1 MKNLIKNILIPVIM
15 GGIVGLIISPF
26 MNYQNLN
33 KPPLSPPGI
42 VFPIVWT
49 ILYII
54 MGYSFYKQKEQNKAI
69 YYTQLIVNGLW
80 SIIFF
85 IFKWYLL
92 AFIWIILLIILVII
106 MIYKFYKENKLS
118 GLINISY
125 LIWLFFALY
134 LSFGVYLLNEQ
145 NAKINFDISLP
156 HGKLFLLHR
165 NLRLLNRPI
174 SDSLLP

>member
-1 MKNLIKNILIPVIM
+1 MKKLIKNILIPVIM

-26 MNYQNLN
+26 MNYNNLN

-54 MGYSFYKQKEQNKAI
+54 MGYSFYKQNEQNKTI

-85 IFKWYLL
+85 IFEWYLIST
-92 AFIWIILLIILVII
+92 IWIILLIILVTI
-106 MIYKFYKENKLS
+106 MIYKFYKENKIA
-118 GLINISY
+118 GLINIPY
-125 LIWLFFALY
+125 LIWLFFAL
-134 LSFGVYLLNEQ
+134 V
-145 NAKINFDISLP
+145 
-156 HGKLFLLHR
+156 
-165 NLRLLNRPI
+165 
-174 SDSLLP
+174 

>member
-1 MKNLIKNILIPVIM
+1 MKKLIKNILIPVIM

-26 MNYQNLN
+26 MNYNNLN

-54 MGYSFYKQKEQNKAI
+54 MGYSFYKQNEQNKTI

-85 IFKWYLL
+85 VFKWYLL
-92 AFIWIILLIILVII
+92 ATIWIILLIILVII
-106 MIYKFYKENKLS
+106 MIKNFYKENKLS
-118 GLINISY
+118 GLINILY
-125 LIWLFFALY
+125 LLWLLFALY
-134 LSFGVYLLNEQ
+134 LSFGVYLLN
-145 NAKINFDISLP
+145 
-156 HGKLFLLHR
+156 
-165 NLRLLNRPI
+165 
-174 SDSLLP
+174 